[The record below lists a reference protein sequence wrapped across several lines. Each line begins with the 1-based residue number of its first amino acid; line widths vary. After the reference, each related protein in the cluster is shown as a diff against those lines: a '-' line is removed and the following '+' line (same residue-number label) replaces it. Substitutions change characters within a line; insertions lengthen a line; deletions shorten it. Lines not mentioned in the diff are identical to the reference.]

1 MDEQNT
7 FNDGQLEKTLSIR
20 KMYLNKRATVIRE
33 SLETHKKNIQG
44 FISQVHSSEFNATK
58 DEILFAQ
65 CLKWMQASL
74 HTEANIGD
82 VAKIL
87 SISVRKIQRI
97 FSFFM
102 KKSYTS
108 ALLDM
113 RIEAAKTYLAEMKNS
128 IGEVAYLV
136 GIKDHA
142 YFTYLFRKT
151 TSMTPTEYRLNVMQ
165 VTIEE

>member
-1 MDEQNT
+1 MDKQNT
-7 FNDGQLEKTLSIR
+7 INDGQTDKPLSIR
-20 KMYLNKRATVIRE
+20 KMYLNKRASVIRD
-33 SLETHKKNIQG
+33 SLEMHKSNIQG

-58 DEILFAQ
+58 DEMLFAQ
-65 CLKWMQASL
+65 CLKWMQANL

-87 SISVRKIQRI
+87 SVSVRKIQRI
-97 FSFFM
+97 FAFFM
-102 KKSYTS
+102 QKSYTS

-113 RIEAAKTYLAEMKNS
+113 RIDAAKAYLSEMKNS

-151 TSMTPTEYRLNVMQ
+151 TGMTPTEFRLSVMQ
-165 VTIEE
+165 VTMEK

>member
-1 MDEQNT
+1 MNEQNT
-7 FNDGQLEKTLSIR
+7 FSDGQSEKNLSIR
-20 KMYLNKRATVIRE
+20 KMYLNKRAGVIRE
-33 SLETHKKNIQG
+33 SLENHKKNLQG

-58 DEILFAQ
+58 DEMLFAQ

-82 VAKIL
+82 LAKIL
-87 SISVRKIQRI
+87 SVSVRKIQRV

-102 KKSYTS
+102 QKSYTS

-113 RIEAAKTYLAEMKNS
+113 RIDAAKIYLSEMKNS

-151 TSMTPTEYRLNVMQ
+151 TGMTPTEYRLSVMQ
-165 VTIEE
+165 VTMEK